1 MLKKIIKYALLIFV
15 LASAALA
22 IYGCHLSARV
32 EKRFSARRWSI
43 PSTVYS
49 DTTLLYPGQHLNPSL
64 FDEKLVNLGYRRVYH
79 LPARKGEIRIR
90 PDVLDI
96 FLNDLKTPWTQREGF
111 LVQIGFSEDRIGT
124 IIRMDSGATMPILTL
139 EPEEIMQFFGP
150 ERERRQLISIEQ
162 VPENLTRAVLAA
174 EDHRFFQHYGVDL
187 RGIFRALMTDR
198 RHRCGSCFANLDRPH
213 ERHPPIQI

>member
-1 MLKKIIKYALLIFV
+1 
-15 LASAALA
+15 
-22 IYGCHLSARV
+22 
-32 EKRFSARRWSI
+32 
-43 PSTVYS
+43 
-49 DTTLLYPGQHLNPSL
+49 
-64 FDEKLVNLGYRRVYH
+64 
-79 LPARKGEIRIR
+79 
-90 PDVLDI
+90 
-96 FLNDLKTPWTQREGF
+96 
-111 LVQIGFSEDRIGT
+111 
-124 IIRMDSGATMPILTL
+124 MDSGATMPILTL

-150 ERERRQLISIEQ
+150 ERARRQLISIEQ